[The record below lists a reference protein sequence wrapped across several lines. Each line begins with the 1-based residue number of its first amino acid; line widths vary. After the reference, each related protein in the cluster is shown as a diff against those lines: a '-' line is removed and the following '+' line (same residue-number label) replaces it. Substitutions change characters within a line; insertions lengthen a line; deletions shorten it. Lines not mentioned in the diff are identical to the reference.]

1 MNNSLWLQ
9 TAYKRD
15 SYPPLDKD
23 ITCDVCIVGGG
34 LSGIANAYF
43 LAKEGKD
50 VILLEKDEI
59 LCGATGNS
67 TGKFTAQHDIV
78 YADLIKQFGR
88 ENARI
93 YYDINREA
101 ILFGESIA
109 EGDELRNADSILF
122 SQSKYGTEKLQN
134 EKKAYEDIGISGE
147 LGRNSE
153 LPLKTEATL
162 TIKGEAQIHPV
173 RFGQHLTKLAVQA
186 GARIFEKTDVR
197 LMDLKK
203 RLLYTNKEHEIQF
216 NELILCTHY
225 PIEALRGLQI
235 LKLSVNRSYFV
246 SAQANMPLQGQYI
259 SVDNPKRSVR
269 TVYIDGKTH
278 FLLSGE
284 AHVAGAEKA
293 TQIHYETLSFELRN
307 TYQLD
312 ALKYSW
318 SAQDPS
324 TPDLIPYAG
333 VISSGMP
340 YVYIS
345 TGYRKWGLS
354 NSIAS
359 ARIISDQILG
369 QSNKATSLYAPDRTG
384 FGSFLL
390 QALRNTG
397 LVLKEFTGG
406 HIMRTDSP
414 ICTHMGCRTR
424 WNEAD
429 QTWDCPCHGSRFR
442 NDGSVLEGP
451 ATKPLDLS

>member
-1 MNNSLWLQ
+1 MKHSLWLQ
-9 TAYKRD
+9 TAYKRNV
-15 SYPPLDKD
+15 YPPLDKD
-23 ITCDVCIVGGG
+23 VTCDVCIVGGG
-34 LSGIANAYF
+34 LSGLANAYF

-59 LCGATGNS
+59 LSGATGHS
-67 TGKFTAQHDIV
+67 TGKLTVQHDLV

-88 ENARI
+88 ENAKL
-93 YYDINREA
+93 YYEANRQA
-101 ILFGESIA
+101 VLFGESIA

-122 SQSKYGTEKLQN
+122 SQSKYGTEKLQD
-134 EKKAYEDIGISGE
+134 EMKAYEEIGIPGE

-162 TIKGEAQIHPV
+162 TIKREAQLHPV
-173 RFGQHLTKLAVQA
+173 RFGQHLAKLAVQA
-186 GARIFEKTDVR
+186 GARIYEKTDVR

-203 RLLYTNKEHEIQF
+203 RVVYTSSEHEIQF
-216 NELILCTHY
+216 SNLLLCTHY

-235 LKLSVNRSYFV
+235 LKLSVNRSYIV
-246 SAQANMPLQGQYI
+246 SCYANMPLQGQYI

-278 FLLSGE
+278 FLLAGE
-284 AHVAGAEKA
+284 SHVAGTEKA

-307 TYQLD
+307 TYQLE
-312 ALKYSW
+312 ALKYDW

-333 VISSGMP
+333 IISSSMP
-340 YVYIS
+340 YVYIN
-345 TGYRKWGLS
+345 TGFRKWGLS
-354 NSIAS
+354 NAIAS
-359 ARIISDQILG
+359 ARIITDQIVG
-369 QSNKATSLYAPDRTG
+369 RENKAISLYAPDRTG

-397 LVLKEFTGG
+397 LVVKEFTGG
-406 HIMRTDSP
+406 HITRTDSP

-442 NDGSVLEGP
+442 TDGSVLEGP
-451 ATKPLDLS
+451 ATKPLDLN